1 MPIGSKSVK
10 SYFTLFHSDSFQML
24 WWAEA
29 CQFHYQNEIAH
40 LISLMALSWTL
51 PIKQKHARYP
61 QIVTLRVAAFDKNIT
76 FSCVNT
82 IKLLIPMWNVR
93 RPPITIKSVLLML
106 IKSSMIWK
114 EFFWCSGG
122 VEEFE
127 RVNTTCSSAR

>member
-1 MPIGSKSVK
+1 MVRSPLNLISHYFIPIHFKCCGELKRANSTTKTK
-10 SYFTLFHSDSFQML
+10 LH
-24 WWAEA
+24 
-29 CQFHYQNEIAH
+29 I